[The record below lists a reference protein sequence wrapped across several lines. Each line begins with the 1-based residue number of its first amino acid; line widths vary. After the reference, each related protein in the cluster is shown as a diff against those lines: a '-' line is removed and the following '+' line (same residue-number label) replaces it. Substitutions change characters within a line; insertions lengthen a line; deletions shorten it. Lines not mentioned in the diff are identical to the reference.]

1 MVFLETFKGVA
12 KKVLGVEV
20 LGVCGEHFRG
30 VSVLRVF
37 EAISK
42 GVSKQ
47 FQWSF
52 RRVSMKFPGVSWK
65 FKDYFKTVIAIS
77 KVFQRSSEMFLKV
90 S

>member
-30 VSVLRVF
+30 VSGVFLRVF

-42 GVSKQ
+42 GVLKQSQWSLRKVSRKFSVSKGVLKQ
-47 FQWSF
+47 FRGSP
-52 RRVSMKFPGVSWK
+52 RRVSRKFLV
-65 FKDYFKTVIAIS
+65 
-77 KVFQRSSEMFLKV
+77 
-90 S
+90 

>member
-37 EAISK
+37 EAIPK
-42 GVSKQ
+42 VVSKQ
-47 FQWSF
+47 FQWNF
-52 RRVSMKFPGVSWK
+52 GG
-65 FKDYFKTVIAIS
+65 
-77 KVFQRSSEMFLKV
+77 FL
-90 S
+90 

>member
-1 MVFLETFKGVA
+1 MMIQGSFRAPKMKFPCFFFKFQKCC

-65 FKDYFKTVIAIS
+65 FKDYFKTVITI
-77 KVFQRSSEMFLKV
+77 
-90 S
+90 